1 MRMHSEQI
9 VVNVH
14 SVCNVNRFAS
24 GAYYFHSVNTP
35 LDVPFSLVELAFF
48 VSEVEFK
55 LNEFVYNHLLRL
67 LLFALLD
74 MF

>member
-1 MRMHSEQI
+1 MRMHLEQI

-14 SVCNVNRFAS
+14 SVCNVNQFAS

-55 LNEFVYNHLLRL
+55 L
-67 LLFALLD
+67 
-74 MF
+74 